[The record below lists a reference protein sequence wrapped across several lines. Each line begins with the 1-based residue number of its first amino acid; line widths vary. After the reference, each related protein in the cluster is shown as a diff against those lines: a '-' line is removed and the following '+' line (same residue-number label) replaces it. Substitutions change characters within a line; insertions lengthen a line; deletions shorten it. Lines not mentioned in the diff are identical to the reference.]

1 MATVRRTPQA
11 EADLEVILDDL
22 EEKSPKAAER
32 FAGAVDEKCST
43 LGNFPEMG
51 RARDEIAPGLRST
64 VVGRYVLFYQ
74 LRGDVVEVPRIL
86 HGRRDIRR
94 NMRDEP
100 Q

>member
-32 FAGAVDEKCST
+32 FAGAVDEKCSA

-64 VVGRYVLFYQ
+64 VVGRYVLFFPSQ
-74 LRGDVVEVPRIL
+74 RRCRRGPSDPPRSPR
-86 HGRRDIRR
+86 HSPHHEG
-94 NMRDEP
+94 
-100 Q
+100 